1 MLMMVML
8 VMMIFMVVVM
18 MLMRMTMAMA
28 SAVAVFVFDFFV
40 MMMFDIFH
48 NAFFPVNTPHR
59 LLRCFS
65 GAKVRNTCRNRV
77 ANTVFSPH
85 LQPGCSSLV
94 EEKDYFPT
102 FSRQVNRKPTLMG
115 MDTSLELS

>member
-48 NAFFPVNTPHR
+48 NATFFSPLIHR
-59 LLRCFS
+59 LVIAVIFGGKS
-65 GAKVRNTCRNRV
+65 TEYM
-77 ANTVFSPH
+77 S
-85 LQPGCSSLV
+85 QPGCKHGL
-94 EEKDYFPT
+94 FTT
-102 FSRQVNRKPTLMG
+102 FATRLQQSC
-115 MDTSLELS
+115 